1 MKNKALFSLKNWL
14 SLVAAALLLLGVP
27 LFFSGIVLRF
37 PIAEQIFIAWSIIV
51 VVFFAKKIFGRF
63 SPFFGIFLSL
73 CTLWFVVCYLS
84 FRIGWTLI
92 YTSPLEFF
100 LVLLLFLAELY
111 GMLIQ
116 VMGMFVNVMP
126 LRRPIQP
133 VDLRD
138 PNLPV
143 VDVLIPTYNEPEQMV
158 AITASACT
166 MLDYPREK
174 LNVFILDDGS
184 TVQKRNDPD
193 PEKAASA
200 LSRYETLQILAQYLE
215 VGYLTREKNNAAKAG
230 NINQALYGEDD
241 GQVRPRGDL
250 VVVLDCDHVPTRD
263 FLKNTVGYFQHDPQ
277 LFLVQTP
284 HFFINPDPVAKN
296 LHTFTEM
303 PGDNMMFYLKVLPG
317 LDFWNGAFFCGS
329 AAVLRR
335 SCLDEVGGI
344 VGETITEDAE
354 TSLTMHSRGYNSVYV
369 DKPMVCGLCPET
381 FEDFIIQRN
390 RWAQGMVQIL
400 LLKNPL
406 FVQGLSMVQRLC
418 YLNSC
423 GFWFFSFSRL
433 AFMLAPFC
441 FLYGNL
447 QVYHA
452 TLLQCLAFPVPY
464 MVMSLILSNFMYG
477 AVRHPFFSELYETVM
492 SVYNIPAII
501 NVLRNPHS
509 PQFMVTPKDTSLE
522 QDAVSPLAKPFYL
535 LLVLF
540 FPMYPVALLRAVDQP
555 LLLGTV
561 ILCTVWGTFNLLMV
575 LLCLGVVWERKE
587 IRRKYRIPVHE
598 SVRIR
603 VKDQEGAAWQDGW
616 AADLSEEGVG
626 ITLYGLKSFSEQTML
641 EIETTDGDQQ
651 RFLFTARIVRIRR
664 DREKNRTRL
673 GCEYQFEDEETF
685 LAITNH
691 LYGASDRWQ
700 LFWKKQQQPVSIFVG
715 FLRIFKLG
723 VTGAVH
729 HFGGVAR
736 SGWKNIRSYQ
746 EEIWSRCVE
755 KCIDRPG

>member
-1 MKNKALFSLKNWL
+1 MKNSSLFSLRNWL
-14 SLVAAALLLLGVP
+14 PLLAAASLLFGIP

-37 PIAEQIFIAWSIIV
+37 PIDRQIFFAWSVLV
-51 VVFFAKKIFGRF
+51 VVFITKKIFGRF
-63 SPFFGIFLSL
+63 SVFFGIFLSL
-73 CTLWFVVCYLS
+73 CTLWFLVCYLS

-92 YTSPLEFF
+92 YTSPLEFI

-116 VMGMFVNVMP
+116 VMGMIVNVMP

-133 VDLRD
+133 VDLKD
-138 PNLPV
+138 PGLPV

-166 MLDYPREK
+166 LLDYPREK
-174 LNVFILDDGS
+174 LNVFILDDGG

-193 PEKAASA
+193 PEKAAAA
-200 LSRYETLQILAQYLE
+200 LARHETLQILAQYLE
-215 VGYLTREKNNAAKAG
+215 VGYLTREKNISAKAG
-230 NINQALYGEDD
+230 NINEALYGEGDT
-241 GQVRPRGDL
+241 QVRPRGDL
-250 VVVLDCDHVPTRD
+250 VLILDCDHVPTRD
-263 FLKNTVGYFQHDPQ
+263 FLKNTVGYFQQDPK

-296 LHTFTEM
+296 LHTFEQM

-317 LDFWNGAFFCGS
+317 LDLWNGAFFCGS

-354 TSLTMHSRGYNSVYV
+354 TSLAMHSRGYNSVYV
-369 DKPMVCGLCPET
+369 GKPMVCGLCPET

-406 FVQGLSMVQRLC
+406 FVQGLTVIQRLC

-441 FLYGNL
+441 FLYGNV

-452 TLLQCLAFPVPY
+452 TLLQCLAFPIPY
-464 MVMSLILSNFMYG
+464 IVMSMMLSNFMYG

-492 SVYNIPAII
+492 SFYNIPAII
-501 NVLRNPHS
+501 SVLRNPHS
-509 PQFMVTPKDTSLE
+509 PQFTVTPKDTSLE
-522 QDAVSPLAKPFYL
+522 KDAASPLATPFYL
-535 LLVLF
+535 LLVFF

-561 ILCTVWGTFNLLMV
+561 ILCTIWGTFNLIMI

-587 IRRKYRIPVHE
+587 IRQKYRIPVQE
-598 SVRIR
+598 SVRVRI
-603 VKDQEGAAWQDGW
+603 KDEEGADWLPGLAT
-616 AADLSEEGVG
+616 DLSEEGVG
-626 ITLYGLKSFSEQTML
+626 IMLFGRKTFSENTMV
-641 EIETTDGDQQ
+641 EIETIDSVQQ
-651 RFLFTARIVRIRR
+651 RFLFTARIVRVSR
-664 DREKNRTRL
+664 DREQNRTQL
-673 GCEYQFEDEETF
+673 GCEYQFEDEESF

-691 LYGASDRWQ
+691 LYGASDRWEQ
-700 LFWKKQQQPVSIFVG
+700 FWIRQQQPVSIFAG
-715 FLRIFKLG
+715 FFGIFKLG
-723 VTGAVH
+723 VFGAVQ
-729 HFGGVAR
+729 HFSGLVR
-736 SGWKNIRSYQ
+736 LGWKNIRSYQ
-746 EEIWSRCVE
+746 EEIWSRCVG
-755 KCIDRPG
+755 KCINRPG